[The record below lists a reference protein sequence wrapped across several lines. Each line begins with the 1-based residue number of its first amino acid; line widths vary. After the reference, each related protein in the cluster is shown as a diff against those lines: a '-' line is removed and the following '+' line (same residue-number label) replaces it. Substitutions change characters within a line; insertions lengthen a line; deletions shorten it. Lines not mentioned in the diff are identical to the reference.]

1 MNEPIGITENEI
13 DRLVEKINYCSGQ
26 DLFKKSR
33 KEEVIMARVLFCKI
47 LRFDYKLS
55 MRVVSNI
62 FRKRGFK
69 YSPSSVRHSALK
81 FSEYLQYSP
90 VMQLICEEFYG
101 KVFDRKEEVLGLVIN
116 SLKLS
121 TEEFLKAIKANLHN
135 VELPKPKPQKKLSSY
150 LPEGLTEEQEKE
162 VMEMIKLKVKSYEWK
177 CANKTK
183 VYVGSGYVD
192 TTV

>member
-1 MNEPIGITENEI
+1 MNEQIGITENEI
-13 DRLVEKINYCSGQ
+13 DRLVEKINHCSGQ

-62 FRKRGFK
+62 FRKRGLK

-121 TEEFLKAIKANLHN
+121 TEEFLKTIKANLHK
-135 VELPKPKPQKKLSSY
+135 VELPKPKPQKKLNSY
-150 LPEGLTEEQEKE
+150 LPDGLTEEQEKE
-162 VMEMIKLKVKSYEWK
+162 VMEMVKLKIKYYEWK